1 MDRTISK
8 QTDRLDSAEVTH
20 DTVTVGILAG
30 GVKWLEV
37 EMEAGNNC
45 APPAPRTFEVHDI
58 HGGLRPHHTAQGT
71 GCLGTTGYTQTQ
83 G

>member
-37 EMEAGNNC
+37 EM
-45 APPAPRTFEVHDI
+45 V
-58 HGGLRPHHTAQGT
+58 
-71 GCLGTTGYTQTQ
+71 
-83 G
+83 